1 MQNKYHWITPLFAA
15 ILVIGSIW
23 FITDLEAN
31 VYFWKISYTAILGR
45 LYAMISVIVLSY
57 IFYII
62 SRKVINH
69 HTKNNKKILAKEFI
83 IILLIT
89 ILIVTIGTLFTTY
102 FINKDNF
109 TWANLIRNYGL
120 VVPIFCIYYIIMRN
134 SRMTEEY
141 NRQTLLLEKMK
152 NKQLETELNFLKSQ
166 YHPHFLFNALNT
178 IYFQVDDENKNAKQ
192 TIEILSN
199 LLRYQLYDINQK
211 VPIQKEIDYLKT
223 YILLLQMRASE
234 RLVVES
240 NFDLLLKE
248 QEIHPLL
255 FQPLLENAF
264 KYIGGKYF
272 IHINLTLEGNK
283 VVFTVKNSVN
293 TTLQNMKTRK
303 GIGIENLKR
312 RLEILYPEK
321 HSLKTELKENIFLA
335 ALVIML

>member
-1 MQNKYHWITPLFAA
+1 
-15 ILVIGSIW
+15 
-23 FITDLEAN
+23 
-31 VYFWKISYTAILGR
+31 
-45 LYAMISVIVLSY
+45 
-57 IFYII
+57 
-62 SRKVINH
+62 
-69 HTKNNKKILAKEFI
+69 
-83 IILLIT
+83 
-89 ILIVTIGTLFTTY
+89 
-102 FINKDNF
+102 
-109 TWANLIRNYGL
+109 
-120 VVPIFCIYYIIMRN
+120 
-134 SRMTEEY
+134 MTEEY